1 MRPQVLDWF
10 EIFDCL
16 QLQIWKSKGGRSC
29 IQTKTGGIENY
40 FSPCHNTLC
49 YLPTSH
55 TVTQELIVYGINHT
69 FEKIVF
75 SSYGERSLLI
85 FVVRKAVSISWNLMI
100 QGVTR
105 QQIPINGWIS
115 RCSGSSQM
123 SSFFSFFFLSFWALK
138 DVGYTKANPNIA
150 TKTNNRCLFLMIAK
164 FKCLIY
170 SRFD

>member
-1 MRPQVLDWF
+1 
-10 EIFDCL
+10 
-16 QLQIWKSKGGRSC
+16 
-29 IQTKTGGIENY
+29 
-40 FSPCHNTLC
+40 
-49 YLPTSH
+49 
-55 TVTQELIVYGINHT
+55 
-69 FEKIVF
+69 
-75 SSYGERSLLI
+75 
-85 FVVRKAVSISWNLMI
+85 MI

-115 RCSGSSQM
+115 RWFGQ
-123 SSFFSFFFLSFWALK
+123 FPDEFFFLFFLLVFLALK